1 MTIDLGFLSNEVYCE
16 LILFQKSKKNHHFD
30 HMFIENHIFVY
41 KYFYE
46 IFLHAF

>member
-16 LILFQKSKKNHHFD
+16 LILLKKKSKTNHHFD

-41 KYFYE
+41 RLGVNYFE
-46 IFLHAF
+46 K